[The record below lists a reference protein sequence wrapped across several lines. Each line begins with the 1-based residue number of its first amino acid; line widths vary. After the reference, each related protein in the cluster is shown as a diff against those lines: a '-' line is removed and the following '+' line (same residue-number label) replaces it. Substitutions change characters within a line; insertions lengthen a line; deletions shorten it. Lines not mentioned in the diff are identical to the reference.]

1 MTERKPVYF
10 WMRNLLQK
18 LDATTKC
25 GVLSCHSCTTSLIM
39 HFTNWNGRKK
49 VVVSGSFRCW
59 RIRHAM
65 QATYALLFC
74 ELEFIY
80 IAKVDR
86 YKKYV
91 VVIVTYIFWWQ
102 TTDKSHA
109 AHAIQLHV
117 AFLLD
122 IVIKYFFAC
131 SGLVKLHYGWKFSSR
146 STAISVAPPFFIIA
160 SL

>member
-1 MTERKPVYF
+1 
-10 WMRNLLQK
+10 
-18 LDATTKC
+18 
-25 GVLSCHSCTTSLIM
+25 
-39 HFTNWNGRKK
+39 
-49 VVVSGSFRCW
+49 
-59 RIRHAM
+59 M

-122 IVIKYFFAC
+122 IVIRYFFC
-131 SGLVKLHYGWKFSSR
+131 VLRINKITLWLE
-146 STAISVAPPFFIIA
+146 I
-160 SL
+160 

>member
-39 HFTNWNGRKK
+39 HFTNWNARKK

-86 YKKYV
+86 YKKICGCYCNL
-91 VVIVTYIFWWQ
+91 YF
-102 TTDKSHA
+102 
-109 AHAIQLHV
+109 LV
-117 AFLLD
+117 AD
-122 IVIKYFFAC
+122 DRQVAC
-131 SGLVKLHYGWKFSSR
+131 STCHP
-146 STAISVAPPFFIIA
+146 TACCISLRHCHKILFCVLRINKIT
-160 SL
+160 LWLEI